1 MYSKLLA
8 LVLSLGMSASPIQVK
23 CSAYSP
29 LTNESGI
36 CADSTPT
43 VTSTGTRPSYGTIAV
58 DARKIP
64 YGTLLYVEGYGLG
77 VASDTGGALRR
88 YKGTQIDLCMQSHD
102 EAVQWGVKYMTVY
115 VIKGVVK

>member
-23 CSAYSP
+23 CTAYAP
-29 LTNESGI
+29 LDKKSGI

-58 DARKIP
+58 DNKKIS

-88 YKGTQIDLCMQSHD
+88 YKGTQIDLCMGSHD
-102 EAVQWGVKYMTVY
+102 EAITWGVKYMTVY
-115 VIKGVVK
+115 VIKGVIE